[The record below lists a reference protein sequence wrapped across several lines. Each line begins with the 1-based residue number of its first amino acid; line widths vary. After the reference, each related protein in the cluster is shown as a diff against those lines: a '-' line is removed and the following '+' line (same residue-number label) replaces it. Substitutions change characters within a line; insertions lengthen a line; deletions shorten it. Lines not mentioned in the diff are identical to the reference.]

1 MLRTVRKITPIVSA
15 LVFGVAGIAGVTAVS
30 SVLIGCEDE
39 SKPEYY
45 IKRLK
50 DPAVRPAAV
59 KRLIQFFED
68 AMTRADKNRDDPNV
82 KALLD
87 KIVPPLAESRSSTAA
102 VQDAPIHCGCGAMPR
117 EPRRPAATW
126 PHAVATRFACH
137 PDPAVAGEGSL
148 KGATLA
154 AQIQRFFARSETFAT
169 LLRETIGAGPE

>member
-1 MLRTVRKITPIVSA
+1 MRQTEHVVHQAQQRQHHR
-15 LVFGVAGIAGVTAVS
+15 AGGH
-30 SVLIGCEDE
+30 G
-39 SKPEYY
+39 KP
-45 IKRLK
+45 R
-50 DPAVRPAAV
+50 
-59 KRLIQFFED
+59 RLI
-68 AMTRADKNRDDPNV
+68 
-82 KALLD
+82 L
-87 KIVPPLAESRSSTAA
+87 VPPLAESRSSTAA